1 MKNMFMYFMHLHVE
15 RSTNSNED
23 AQNNIAI
30 LRTSRRTTEEQPTS
44 CSTSQEQ
51 SAMKG
56 AATLHV
62 KDDKS
67 KESVK
72 EDS

>member
-1 MKNMFMYFMHLHVE
+1 MYFMHLHVE

-56 AATLHV
+56 QQLSMLKMTKA
-62 KDDKS
+62 KNR
-67 KESVK
+67 
-72 EDS
+72 